1 MERQTASWFIPIL
14 LAIGAAGAL
23 WYYWFEVDEPVR
35 EPQLPAQPVTEEP
48 QAILEPL
55 HPIPEQDLPASN
67 RPELRPL
74 PPLDQS
80 DDYFALAL
88 TDLFGESIEVMFAN
102 SGIIERIVATV
113 DNLARPQLAERMRPV
128 GKVGGQFVVDGQDA
142 SGEFAINN
150 SNYGRYDSLV
160 DLITGADLTEIAD
173 VYRRFYPLF
182 QSTYVDLGY
191 PGGYFNDR
199 LVEVIDHLLATPD
212 IEDPIALARPNVLYE
227 FADPELEGLSSG
239 QKLLLRMGSAHRSN
253 LKQTLREFRNIVTQM

>member
-1 MERQTASWFIPIL
+1 ML

-23 WYYWFEVDEPVR
+23 WYYWFEVNEPVR

-67 RPELRPL
+67 RPELRSL

-80 DDYFALAL
+80 DDYFTLAL
-88 TDLFGESIEVMFAN
+88 TDLFGESIEGMFAN
-102 SGIIERIVATV
+102 SGIIESIVATV
-113 DNLARPQLAERMRPV
+113 DNLPQPQLAERIRPV
-128 GKVGGQFVVDGQDA
+128 GRVGGQFVVDEQDA

-160 DLITGADLTEIAD
+160 DLITGADLAEIAD

-182 QSTYVDLGY
+182 QSTYVDL
-191 PGGYFNDR
+191 
-199 LVEVIDHLLATPD
+199 
-212 IEDPIALARPNVLYE
+212 
-227 FADPELEGLSSG
+227 
-239 QKLLLRMGSAHRSN
+239 
-253 LKQTLREFRNIVTQM
+253 